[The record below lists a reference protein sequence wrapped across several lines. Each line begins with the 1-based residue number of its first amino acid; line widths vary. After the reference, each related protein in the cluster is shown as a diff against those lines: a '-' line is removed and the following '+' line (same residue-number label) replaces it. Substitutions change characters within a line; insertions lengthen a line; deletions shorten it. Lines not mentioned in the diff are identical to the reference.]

1 MQIRENLYING
12 QWQTAGGQPRAVT
25 NPATGDFIASIS
37 DASDQNVDQAVQAAR
52 AAFNDW
58 ANTPSDV
65 RADYIEKICQRLEAR
80 SEELAL
86 TITREMGMPLHLSR
100 GWQVA
105 GPISGMRSYVSRAA
119 HMDQVDEVNNSLI
132 TREAI
137 GVCAFITPWNV
148 PLHQLVGKV
157 APALA
162 AGCTMVLK
170 PSEISPLHAFIF
182 AEVVDEVGL
191 PAGVFNLVTGDGLN
205 VGAPLCNHPEV
216 DMVSFT
222 GSTRAGVSIAQ
233 AAAPDLKR
241 VCQELGGKSP
251 LLITADADL
260 AAAVEFGVKDVMVN
274 SGQICC
280 SLTRMLVPESC
291 YAEAVVLAKSVAE
304 SLVQG
309 DPMDDSSFLGPMS
322 SEAQKARV
330 LEYIN
335 LGLSE
340 GATLVTGGTALP
352 AELAHG
358 AYVQP
363 TIFADVNNRMRIAR
377 EEIFGPVLCMIPYRD
392 EAEAIAIA
400 NDTPYGLAAAVWA
413 ADIPAAQRIARQI
426 QAGQIS
432 LNGGGWNYEAP
443 FGGFKQSGNG
453 REWGDAGL
461 DEYIELKSLQLPERP
476 EA

>member
-1 MQIRENLYING
+1 MQIREQLYING
-12 QWQTAGGQPRAVT
+12 QWCAANGSPRAIT
-25 NPATGDFIASIS
+25 NPATGDFIAQVT
-37 DASDQNVDQAVQAAR
+37 DATDQDVDQAVQAAR
-52 AAFNDW
+52 AAFYDW
-58 ANTPSDV
+58 SCTPAAV
-65 RADYIEKICQRLEAR
+65 RADYIEKICLGLEAR
-80 SEELAL
+80 SEALAL
-86 TITREMGMPLHLSR
+86 TITQEMGMPLHLSR

-119 HMDQVDEVNNSLI
+119 HMDEVDTVGNSI
-132 TREAI
+132 ISREAV

-170 PSEISPLHAFIF
+170 PSEISPLHAYIF

-191 PAGVFNLVTGDGLN
+191 PAGVFNLVSGDGLN
-205 VGAPLCNHPEV
+205 VGAPLCNHPDV

-222 GSTRAGVSIAQ
+222 GSTQAGVHIAQ
-233 AAAPDLKR
+233 AAASSLKR

-251 LLITADADL
+251 LLITDDADL
-260 AAAVEFGVKDVMVN
+260 AAAVEFGVRDVMVN

-280 SLTRMLVPESC
+280 SLTRMLVPQSR
-291 YAEAVVLAKSVAE
+291 YAEAIALAKTTAE

-309 DPMDDSSFLGPMS
+309 DPMDNSSYLGPMS
-322 SEAQKARV
+322 SMAQKERV
-330 LEYIN
+330 LEYIQA
-335 LGLSE
+335 GLNE
-340 GATLVTGGTALP
+340 GATLITGGTESP
-352 AELAHG
+352 AGLEQG

-363 TIFADVNNRMRIAR
+363 TVFADVTNQMRIAR
-377 EEIFGPVLCMIPYRD
+377 EEIFGPVLCLIPYAD

-413 ADIPAAQRIARQI
+413 ADIPAAQQLARKI

-432 LNGGGWNYEAP
+432 LNGGGFNYEAP

-461 DEYIELKSLQLPERP
+461 DEYIELKSLQLPG
-476 EA
+476 

>member
-1 MQIRENLYING
+1 MQIREMLYIDG
-12 QWQTAGGQPRAVT
+12 QWQPAGGPARDVI
-25 NPATGDFIASIS
+25 NPANGEVIARVH
-37 DASDQNVDQAVQAAR
+37 DADADALERAVQAAR
-52 AAFNDW
+52 NAFYDW
-58 ANTPSDV
+58 SCTPSAD
-65 RADYIEKICQRLEAR
+65 RAALIEKICQGLEAR

-86 TITREMGMPLHLSR
+86 TITQEMGMPLHLSR

-105 GPISGMRSYVSRAA
+105 GPISGMRSYVARAA

-182 AEVVDEVGL
+182 AEVADEAGL
-191 PAGVFNLVTGDGLN
+191 PAGVFNLVSGDGVN
-205 VGAPLCNHPEV
+205 VGAPLCSHKEV

-251 LLITADADL
+251 MLITEDADL
-260 AAAVEFGVKDVMVN
+260 AAAVEFGVNDVMVN

-280 SLTRMLVPESC
+280 SLTRMLVPQSR
-291 YAEAVVLAKSVAE
+291 YDEAVALAKSCAE
-304 SLVQG
+304 NLVQG
-309 DPMDDSSFLGPMS
+309 DPLNDSSFIGPMS
-322 SEAQKARV
+322 SQMQKERV
-330 LEYIN
+330 LEYIK
-335 LGLSE
+335 LGLDE
-340 GATLVTGGTALP
+340 GATLVTGGLDSP
-352 AELAHG
+352 EGLEGG
-358 AYVQP
+358 AYVRP
-363 TIFADVNNRMRIAR
+363 TVFANVNNEMRIAR
-377 EEIFGPVLCMIPYRD
+377 EEIFGPVLSLIPYQD

-413 ADIPAAQRIARQI
+413 ADIPAAQRLSRRIR
-426 QAGQIS
+426 AGQIS
-432 LNGGGWNYEAP
+432 LNGGGFNYEAP
-443 FGGFKQSGNG
+443 FGGFGQSGNG

-461 DEYIELKSLQLPERP
+461 DEYIELKSLQLP
-476 EA
+476 